1 MTTTTDRP
9 ATAVGHP
16 EAAFSARQPIQL
28 PEDWEL
34 TDERFEEVC
43 RLNPLSRFERTA
55 DGRLFQL
62 NASRAPVPHII
73 VAITTAIQNWAA
85 QFGGRVNG
93 QGQYDFSDA
102 RTMIPDCSWVSKDIV
117 NARIER
123 SQKYTEAPALV
134 VEVASMYD
142 DIHDQQLKMAEWIT
156 RGTLLGWLVDP
167 WNVTVFVYRSGGE
180 VEQLERP
187 SELSG
192 EDVCPGL
199 VVPMQ
204 PLWDIEA

>member
-62 NASRAPVPHII
+62 NASREPVPRFEALIN
-73 VAITTAIQNWAA
+73 AYITMWALT
-85 QFGGRVNG
+85 FGGSARGNG
-93 QGQYDFSDA
+93 QYNFVDA
-102 RTMIPDCSWVSKDIV
+102 QTMIPDGSWVTQQVLDQRV
-117 NARIER
+117 DR
-123 SQKYTEAPALV
+123 SAFFTEAPALV

-142 DIHDQQLKMAEWIT
+142 DIHDQQRKMAEWIT

-167 WNVTVFVYRSGGE
+167 WNETVFVYRSGGE

-204 PLWDIEA
+204 PLWNIEA